1 MDFFSSLDKK
11 ISLDRFSFSI
21 KSGFCVYR
29 SKQRFFLFLGDFIV
43 NQGTASKLVGLSLC
57 KNQIRIEMWVHIKL
71 LTSEDQWSPQSDFVI
86 EGSCTNVQGLLIW
99 MTASICWWFHRCNE
113 ISVPEVCFCKLMEA
127 SIQSAVN
134 GGTYKRRE

>member
-43 NQGTASKLVGLSLC
+43 NRGTASKLLGLSLC

-71 LTSEDQWSPQSDFVI
+71 LTSEDQWSLQSDFVI

-99 MTASICWWFHRCNE
+99 MTASICWWFHRCNG
-113 ISVPEVCFCKLMEA
+113 ISVPEVCLCQLMEA

>member
-29 SKQRFFLFLGDFIV
+29 SKQRFFLFLRDFIV

-71 LTSEDQWSPQSDFVI
+71 LTSEDQWCLQSYFVI

-99 MTASICWWFHRCNE
+99 MTASICWCND
-113 ISVPEVCFCKLMEA
+113 ISLPEVCFCKLMEA